1 MPLESSV
8 QGVARAGKGRDDGD
22 RHDRSPHDER
32 ATPALAGVGWEEVD
46 PPIERMGD
54 GQGQDERDDSP
65 RDSSPGSATRRRRM
79 AEAATATSAQPVS
92 HSMIP
97 SRALAPLRRARA
109 ASATA
114 PIARITTT
122 AASRHRLRAR
132 KEVGAAA
139 TASLAASSRT

>member
-65 RDSSPGSATRRRRM
+65 RDSFARLGIMLWLTGC
-79 AEAATATSAQPVS
+79 
-92 HSMIP
+92 
-97 SRALAPLRRARA
+97 ALVA
-109 ASATA
+109 
-114 PIARITTT
+114 
-122 AASRHRLRAR
+122 
-132 KEVGAAA
+132 V
-139 TASLAASSRT
+139 AASSRT